1 MINIHLIEIYHIKY
15 VNINNYI
22 KIVINNYIK
31 IEIKIIN
38 LKYNNFN

>member
-1 MINIHLIEIYHIKY
+1 MNIYLIGIYYIKY
-15 VNINNYI
+15 ININNYI